1 MNAWPLG
8 GADLY
13 HRNAH
18 QRSLRRGEPG
28 NIAHALYE
36 LDGALD
42 PEVLRARAQVLW
54 SLAPML
60 AGDGGHWPG
69 STLHAR
75 EGAEPDVVVEDW
87 DGDAEAFLARWS
99 ARPLPDSWAPQLV
112 LGRGATTALL
122 IRFCHAHLD
131 AGGAHRL
138 VRALESGR
146 IASPLIEPPR
156 DLVRRARR
164 GHSLPARF
172 VAAHVL
178 ALRQAALRWL
188 PGMWAPARSD
198 DPPTLVLRSLDAAAS
213 RRHFEGGEVGF
224 RLYAIAAQALV
235 EVGAVPRWRRLCVPV
250 PVTLRSRAWAGPV
263 VGNALCGIQ
272 LHLPARQLGSRAA
285 ARRVVRRAWEGS
297 MRRLEDVLGF
307 GTFELARWVPPPL
320 FALMA
325 RAFVPWD
332 RTSLLASYV
341 RLEVGAEGALM
352 GLPVLRSIV
361 LGAPLSPPGLGVVF
375 TRAQGRLTVVVN
387 SRGTGLAGPL
397 LDAILR
403 RLADRDA

>member
-1 MNAWPLG
+1 
-8 GADLY
+8 
-13 HRNAH
+13 
-18 QRSLRRGEPG
+18 
-28 NIAHALYE
+28 
-36 LDGALD
+36 
-42 PEVLRARAQVLW
+42 
-54 SLAPML
+54 
-60 AGDGGHWPG
+60 
-69 STLHAR
+69 
-75 EGAEPDVVVEDW
+75 
-87 DGDAEAFLARWS
+87 
-99 ARPLPDSWAPQLV
+99 
-112 LGRGATTALL
+112 
-122 IRFCHAHLD
+122 
-131 AGGAHRL
+131 
-138 VRALESGR
+138 
-146 IASPLIEPPR
+146 
-156 DLVRRARR
+156 
-164 GHSLPARF
+164 
-172 VAAHVL
+172 
-178 ALRQAALRWL
+178 
-188 PGMWAPARSD
+188 MWGIIS
-198 DPPTLVLRSLDAAAS
+198 
-213 RRHFEGGEVGF
+213 
-224 RLYAIAAQALV
+224 
-235 EVGAVPRWRRLCVPV
+235 PRWRRLCVPV